1 MTYHKAMTGSVPLCP
16 LMFSWGRMFGSR
28 AGAEKNNFCAILFS
42 DMLANIILRFPW
54 VVNQQTLTFPFV
66 HFFFGGG
73 EGGGT
78 KKATATL
85 FKAKG
90 PQNTRAW
97 QVQSSWF
104 GLKYFRAI
112 RLTLSGLGEKL
123 NYMVKFQSRPTQPL
137 CVCLFV
143 RVCVCLCVSVWVG
156 ERETELKRACIYIFL
171 L

>member
-1 MTYHKAMTGSVPLCP
+1 MGCEPANPDFSLCP
-16 LMFSWGRMFGSR
+16 
-28 AGAEKNNFCAILFS
+28 
-42 DMLANIILRFPW
+42 
-54 VVNQQTLTFPFV
+54 
-66 HFFFGGG
+66 FFFWGGG

-104 GLKYFRAI
+104 GLKYFQAI
-112 RLTLSGLGEKL
+112 RLTLSGLGKKL

-143 RVCVCLCVSVWVG
+143 RVCVFVCVYLYGWVKG
-156 ERETELKRACIYIFL
+156 RQN
-171 L
+171 